1 MMLRNVLV
9 TILLFVCL
17 VDISKA
23 ADIQNNVNSYAEHSQ
38 QILTSQNVDHE
49 YTVHHGDPAWWF
61 IILLTLQCVGGAWLA
76 SRHFFVK
83 SKGTY
88 VPALTALQVFS
99 VFLLLG
105 AAVAQF
111 WVHGDPAAYH
121 ATMHHELFTFTMHGY
136 MYTIDLHFL
145 VNDIF
150 MAFFFGI
157 AAKELCE
164 AIFKKDGSLRGM
176 RGLLPGLACLGGVF
190 GPMLVYKL
198 LSTEAQANAWAVP
211 CATDI
216 AFAWLGARMVWGAKH
231 PAVIFLLAL
240 AIGDD
245 FIGMG
250 IIAIFYPQNEFHI
263 VALAYLGGGIALSW
277 LFRQLARRWK
287 YFQSWIPY
295 AAICAPLCWFGL
307 LLGGLHAALALV
319 FVVPFMP
326 MAGGDKGIFAPGQSG
341 QGYDT
346 LNRFEHAWKPFVDI
360 GLFSFGLANA
370 GVVWIGEST
379 WNQDSWAVFLGLGI
393 GKILGITLFTT
404 MGCVLMR
411 LRLPVDT
418 KSGEAMV
425 WQDVPIIGTLGAMG
439 FTVALFV
446 ADAAGG
452 DASLKLGAL
461 ASFVYLLIGIVIG
474 KMVYKPGHVTT

>member
-1 MMLRNVLV
+1 MFQKVLI
-9 TILLFVCL
+9 TIFLFVCL
-17 VDISKA
+17 VGISKA
-23 ADIQNNVNSYAEHSQ
+23 ADTQNNVDSYAEHSQ
-38 QILTSQNVDHE
+38 QLVASQDADFGDTE
-49 YTVHHGDPAWWF
+49 HHGDPAWWF
-61 IILLTLQCVGGAWLA
+61 IALLTLQCVGGAWLA

-83 SKGTY
+83 SNGEY
-88 VPALTALQVFS
+88 RPALTALQVFS

-105 AAVAQF
+105 AIFAQF
-111 WVHGDPAAYH
+111 WVHGDSAAYH
-121 ATMHHELFTFTMHGY
+121 ATMHYELFTVTMHGY
-136 MYTIDLHFL
+136 TYSINLHFL
-145 VNDIF
+145 INDIF

-164 AIFKKDGSLRGM
+164 AIFKKDGSLRGV

-216 AFAWLGARMVWGAKH
+216 AFAWLGARMVWGSRH

-250 IIAIFYPQNEFHI
+250 IIAAFYPQNEFHS
-263 VALAYLGGGIALSW
+263 VALLYLGGGITLSW
-277 LFRQLARRWK
+277 MFRRLAYHWK
-287 YFQSWIPY
+287 YFQNWIPY
-295 AAICAPLCWFGL
+295 AVICAPLCWLGL
-307 LLGGLHAALALV
+307 LLAGLHAALALV

-326 MAGGDKGIFAPGQSG
+326 MAGRDAGIFSPGQSG
-341 QGYDT
+341 HGLDT
-346 LNRFEHAWKPFVDI
+346 VNRFEHAWKPFVDV

-393 GKILGITLFTT
+393 GKTLGITLFTAI
-404 MGCVLMR
+404 GCFLLR
-411 LRLPVDT
+411 LRMPVDA
-418 KSGEAMV
+418 KSGVSMA
-425 WQDVPIIGTLGAMG
+425 WQDVPVIGILGAMG

-452 DASLKLGAL
+452 DPSLKLGAL
-461 ASFVYLLIGIVIG
+461 ASFVYLVIGIAIG
-474 KMVYKPGHVTT
+474 KRVCKPLPTA